1 MDVVRIFWVI
11 NFFFFLLVLI
21 FLWSK
26 MYLITK
32 KINDLLSI
40 IKQSND
46 LGHSDTMKEQQLTTG
61 VAGRKQGQ

>member
-26 MYLITK
+26 MYLITR
-32 KINDLLSI
+32 KINDLLST
-40 IKQSND
+40 IKACD
-46 LGHSDTMKEQQLTTG
+46 EIPLEGTKKENPAPQ
-61 VAGRKQGQ
+61 A

>member
-26 MYLITK
+26 MYLITR
-32 KINDLLSI
+32 KINDVLSI
-40 IKQSND
+40 IKQCNEMPRE
-46 LGHSDTMKEQQLTTG
+46 GNQKESPASQ
-61 VAGRKQGQ
+61 A

>member
-46 LGHSDTMKEQQLTTG
+46 LGHSDTMK
-61 VAGRKQGQ
+61 VNS

>member
-26 MYLITK
+26 MYMITK
-32 KINDLLSI
+32 KTDELFTLL
-40 IKQSND
+40 KQSNEVKPD
-46 LGHSDTMKEQQLTTG
+46 ESPEKAEPS
-61 VAGRKQGQ
+61 KS

>member
-1 MDVVRIFWVI
+1 MDFIRIFWVI

-32 KINDLLSI
+32 KINELLFTV
-40 IKQSND
+40 KQCDEIPEDDAQEKVS
-46 LGHSDTMKEQQLTTG
+46 
-61 VAGRKQGQ
+61 R

>member
-1 MDVVRIFWVI
+1 MDVVRIVWII

-32 KINDLLSI
+32 KINDLLST
-40 IKQSND
+40 IKKCDEITHEGTPHQV
-46 LGHSDTMKEQQLTTG
+46 TETVQQ
-61 VAGRKQGQ
+61 K